1 MVRSVIETRNI
12 HVSSNNLHAFGDDL
26 SRSDQ
31 PNELAQ
37 TTPACASREIPVDVK
52 LMATMAQEI
61 LADMSLGACAET
73 ITQTVQVLDL
83 GNGKKAALRITITTD
98 DDAFM

>member
-1 MVRSVIETRNI
+1 M
-12 HVSSNNLHAFGDDL
+12 
-26 SRSDQ
+26 SRSDK
-31 PNELAQ
+31 PIELAQ
-37 TTPACASREIPVDVK
+37 TVPARANDESAVDIK
-52 LMATMAQEI
+52 LMTTMVHEI

-98 DDAFM
+98 HDAFM

>member
-1 MVRSVIETRNI
+1 
-12 HVSSNNLHAFGDDL
+12 L
-26 SRSDQ
+26 SRSDP
-31 PNELAQ
+31 PNDSAQ
-37 TTPACASREIPVDVK
+37 TVPGGTNDHTAVDTR
-52 LMATMAQEI
+52 LMAKMVHEI